1 MVSEQPHDSASPT
14 ESMASSSASYSSSSS
29 SLSSSS
35 LTPPS
40 ITPSFSHIVTTKLT
54 TDNYLLWKVQTFA
67 YLRGQ
72 DLYGYVDGTQPKPP
86 KFLSESPDSP
96 PTINPAYSLWKR
108 TDQLVLSVLF
118 SSLSNSILGHV
129 LSCSTA
135 QALWHSVVSM
145 FSYQSQAKKF
155 QIRFQLTNI
164 TRGDQSITDYFG
176 KVGLLVDSLAT
187 IGNLISEKELNSYIL
202 NGLGPTYESFLTS
215 ITTRSDPLTSHDL
228 YQLLLIHE
236 SRLNHTTT
244 LTTPS
249 DFFANFT
256 SSSQTRSRSPFR
268 SGRQGRGRGRSPHT
282 RGGRSYSPNNGS
294 QQSTMHRPTCQICN
308 KSGHVALQCRNRFN
322 YSYQYDS
329 TSNFSAPSSAS
340 NQFSANYTALSL
352 HSKNLWYSES
362 AATHHITNDLS
373 NLNLSSEQYTGRDT
387 IRVSDGFTDQEN
399 PPHQA
404 NQ

>member
-14 ESMASSSASYSSSSS
+14 ESMASSSASSSSSS

-54 TDNYLLWKVQTFA
+54 TDNYLLWKVQTSA

-86 KFLSESPDSP
+86 EFLSESPDSP

-118 SSLSNSILGHV
+118 SSLSDSILGHV

-145 FSYQSQAKKF
+145 FSSQSQAKEF

-176 KVGLLVDSLAT
+176 KVRFLADSLAAT
-187 IGNLISEKELNSYIL
+187 GNLISEKELISYIL
-202 NGLGPTYESFLTS
+202 NGLGPTYKSFLTS

-236 SRLNHTTT
+236 SHLNHTTT
-244 LTTPS
+244 LTTPF
-249 DFFANFT
+249 DFSANFT
-256 SSSQTRSRSPFR
+256 SSSQTHSRGPFR

-282 RGGRSYSPNNGS
+282 RVLCQLYCSKSALREPLVPGLRGYTPHHQRSVQPELVLRAVHWS
-294 QQSTMHRPTCQICN
+294 
-308 KSGHVALQCRNRFN
+308 
-322 YSYQYDS
+322 
-329 TSNFSAPSSAS
+329 
-340 NQFSANYTALSL
+340 
-352 HSKNLWYSES
+352 
-362 AATHHITNDLS
+362 
-373 NLNLSSEQYTGRDT
+373 
-387 IRVSDGFTDQEN
+387 
-399 PPHQA
+399 
-404 NQ
+404 

>member
-14 ESMASSSASYSSSSS
+14 ESMASSSASSSSSS
-29 SLSSSS
+29 SSSS

-54 TDNYLLWKVQTFA
+54 TDNYLLWKVQTSA

-86 KFLSESPDSP
+86 EFLSGSTDSP

-118 SSLSNSILGHV
+118 SSLFDSILGHV
-129 LSCSTA
+129 LACSTA
-135 QALWHSVVSM
+135 QELWHSMVSM
-145 FSYQSQAKKF
+145 FSSQSQAKEF
-155 QIRFQLTNI
+155 QIRFQLTNF
-164 TRGDQSITDYFG
+164 TRGEQSITDYFS
-176 KVGLLVDSLAT
+176 KVRLLADSLAAT
-187 IGNLISEKELNSYIL
+187 GNLIFEKELISCIL

-244 LTTPS
+244 LTTPFS
-249 DFFANFT
+249 DFSANFT
-256 SSSQTRSRSPFR
+256 SSSQTHSRGSFR

-282 RGGRSYSPNNGS
+282 QGGRSYSPNNGS
-294 QQSTMHRPTCQICN
+294 QQSNMHRPTCQICN
-308 KSGHVALQCRNRFN
+308 KYGHVALQCRNRFN

-329 TSNFSAPSSAS
+329 PFSFPTPSSVS
-340 NQFSANYTALSL
+340 NQFSANYTAPST
-352 HSKNLWYSES
+352 HSENLWYPDSS
-362 AATHHITNDLS
+362 ATHHITNDLS
-373 NLNLSSEQYTGRDT
+373 NLNLSFEQMPTGQ
-387 IRVSDGFTDQEN
+387 S
-399 PPHQA
+399 PPA
-404 NQ
+404 SVFF